1 MTKYLYSICK
11 NYAKV
16 NFGSP
21 SYFPTGSYN
30 NAEITQEI
38 TILHSAQVVLMNSI
52 PTPSRGRKDE

>member
-16 NFGSP
+16 NFSSP
-21 SYFPTGSYN
+21 SYFPIGSY

-52 PTPSRGRKDE
+52 PTPSKGRKDE

>member
-11 NYAKV
+11 NSKV

-21 SYFPTGSYN
+21 SYFPTGSY

-52 PTPSRGRKDE
+52 PTPSKGRKDE

>member
-30 NAEITQEI
+30 AEITQEI
-38 TILHSAQVVLMNSI
+38 TILHSAQVVLMNSM
-52 PTPSRGRKDE
+52 PTPSKGGKDE

>member
-30 NAEITQEI
+30 AEITQEI
-38 TILHSAQVVLMNSI
+38 TILHSAQVVLMNSM
-52 PTPSRGRKDE
+52 PTTLKGT

>member
-1 MTKYLYSICK
+1 MTKYLYSICN

-21 SYFPTGSYN
+21 SYFPTGSY

-38 TILHSAQVVLMNSI
+38 TILHSAQVVLMNSM
-52 PTPSRGRKDE
+52 PTPSKGRKDE

>member
-1 MTKYLYSICK
+1 MTNYLYSICK

-30 NAEITQEI
+30 AEITQEI
-38 TILHSAQVVLMNSI
+38 TILHSAQVVLMNSM
-52 PTPSRGRKDE
+52 PTPSKGRKDE

>member
-30 NAEITQEI
+30 AEITQEI
-38 TILHSAQVVLMNSI
+38 TILHSAQVVLMNSMPI
-52 PTPSRGRKDE
+52 PSKGRKDE

>member
-21 SYFPTGSYN
+21 SYFPTGFY

-38 TILHSAQVVLMNSI
+38 TILHSAQVVLMNSM
-52 PTPSRGRKDE
+52 PTPSKGRKDE

>member
-30 NAEITQEI
+30 AEITQEI
-38 TILHSAQVVLMNSI
+38 TILHSAQVVLMNSM
-52 PTPSRGRKDE
+52 PTSSKGRKDE